1 MFSTSGDILNLV
13 LSVSVI
19 VLTSFLCVALFYL
32 ISSVSKA
39 HRVIKKIEGGVVKAE
54 EVISL
59 IREKIKNGGA
69 YLMLLGEIAKKAME
83 YFFDKSR
90 ENKEEKVKGKKTK
103 K

>member
-13 LSVSVI
+13 LSVCVI
-19 VLTSFLCVALFYL
+19 ILTAFLCTALFYL

-39 HRVIKKIEGGVVKAE
+39 HRVIKRVEGGVTKAE

-59 IREKIKNGGA
+59 LREKIKSGTA
-69 YLMLLGEIAKKAME
+69 YFMLLGEVAKKAME

-90 ENKEEKVKGKKTK
+90 MEKEDVPKTK
-103 K
+103 KKK